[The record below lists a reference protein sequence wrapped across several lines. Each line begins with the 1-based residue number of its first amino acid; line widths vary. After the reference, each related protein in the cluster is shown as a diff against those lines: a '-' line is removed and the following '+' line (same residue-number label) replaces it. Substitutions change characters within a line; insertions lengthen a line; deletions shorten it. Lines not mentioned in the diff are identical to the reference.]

1 MLHMEHECQDLQT
14 IMLED
19 RRDDPGPQLNCFVQ
33 KAQRGGAGSAS
44 PAFKLAIA
52 WPVKGTTIFPRA
64 LFTGT
69 YAKSHHNLLS
79 IGLDPD
85 CRR

>member
-1 MLHMEHECQDLQT
+1 MEHECQDLQT
-14 IMLED
+14 IILEN
-19 RRDDPGPQLNCFVQ
+19 RRYDPSSQLNGFAQ
-33 KAQRGGAGSAS
+33 KARGGGAGSAS
-44 PAFKLAIA
+44 PAFKFAIA
-52 WPVKGTTIFPRA
+52 LPVKGTTTFPRA